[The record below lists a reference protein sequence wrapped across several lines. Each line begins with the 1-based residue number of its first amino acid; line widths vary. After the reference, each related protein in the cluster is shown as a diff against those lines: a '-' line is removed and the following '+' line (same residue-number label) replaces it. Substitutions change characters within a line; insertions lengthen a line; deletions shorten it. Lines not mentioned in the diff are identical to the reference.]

1 MTIAGIKA
9 RQVYDSRGNPTIEAE
24 VTLDSGAKGRAIVP
38 SGASTGSHEALE
50 LRDGVP
56 ARFRGQSVYT
66 AIRNVETIIAPNLIG
81 ISALDLAEVDRMLID
96 LDGTPDKSRLGANAV
111 LAVSAAVAHAAAN
124 HLGWPLYRYLGGNE
138 GRELPLPMMQVIGG
152 GAHAN
157 RAIDVQDFL
166 VIPIGAGSFSECL
179 EMLFNVYWSTRDV
192 MDDRGLPLG
201 VADEGGFWPSF
212 EKNEE
217 GLEILT
223 EGLKRAGYRPW
234 EDAVLALDIGAN
246 EFYEDGKY
254 RLELEK
260 KTLTAAQLAD
270 LLESWTERY
279 PILSIEDGMAEDDW
293 QGWELLTR
301 RLGDRIQIIGDDLFT
316 TDARRIGR
324 GVDLGVANAALIKM
338 NQVGT
343 VTETLQAIRL
353 CQDAGYLPIVSA
365 RSGDS
370 EDVTHV
376 HIAVAGNA
384 GQIKNGSWARSCRL
398 CKYNEEA
405 RIEEEL
411 GEKAV
416 WRGRQIFSRFLSQH

>member
-1 MTIAGIKA
+1 M
-9 RQVYDSRGNPTIEAE
+9 
-24 VTLDSGAKGRAIVP
+24 
-38 SGASTGSHEALE
+38 
-50 LRDGVP
+50 
-56 ARFRGQSVYT
+56 
-66 AIRNVETIIAPNLIG
+66 
-81 ISALDLAEVDRMLID
+81 
-96 LDGTPDKSRLGANAV
+96 
-111 LAVSAAVAHAAAN
+111 
-124 HLGWPLYRYLGGNE
+124 
-138 GRELPLPMMQVIGG
+138 
-152 GAHAN
+152 
-157 RAIDVQDFL
+157 
-166 VIPIGAGSFSECL
+166 
-179 EMLFNVYWSTRDV
+179 
-192 MDDRGLPLG
+192 
-201 VADEGGFWPSF
+201 
-212 EKNEE
+212 
-217 GLEILT
+217 
-223 EGLKRAGYRPW
+223 
-234 EDAVLALDIGAN
+234 
-246 EFYEDGKY
+246 
-254 RLELEK
+254 ELEK

-270 LLESWTERY
+270 LLESCTERY

-353 CQDAGYLPIVSA
+353 CPDAGYLPIVSA

>member
-1 MTIAGIKA
+1 M
-9 RQVYDSRGNPTIEAE
+9 V
-24 VTLDSGAKGRAIVP
+24 
-38 SGASTGSHEALE
+38 ASSVLIRLSCSA
-50 LRDGVP
+50 
-56 ARFRGQSVYT
+56 FR
-66 AIRNVETIIAPNLIG
+66 
-81 ISALDLAEVDRMLID
+81 
-96 LDGTPDKSRLGANAV
+96 
-111 LAVSAAVAHAAAN
+111 
-124 HLGWPLYRYLGGNE
+124 
-138 GRELPLPMMQVIGG
+138 
-152 GAHAN
+152 
-157 RAIDVQDFL
+157 
-166 VIPIGAGSFSECL
+166 
-179 EMLFNVYWSTRDV
+179 
-192 MDDRGLPLG
+192 
-201 VADEGGFWPSF
+201 
-212 EKNEE
+212 
-217 GLEILT
+217 
-223 EGLKRAGYRPW
+223 
-234 EDAVLALDIGAN
+234 EDN
-246 EFYEDGKY
+246 

-270 LLESWTERY
+270 LLESCTERY

-353 CQDAGYLPIVSA
+353 CPDAGYLPIVSA

-416 WRGRQIFSRFLSQH
+416 WRDRQIFSRFLSQH